1 MSDTTRSSPA
11 TLHDVAREAGVS
23 LATASRSLN
32 GSTRRV
38 NDQLKE
44 RVLQAAEA
52 LGYVANHSAQAIAKG
67 TTSTVALVVSD
78 IADPY
83 FSTMASGV
91 IRGAENANLIVT
103 MAMTERSAQRELELV
118 RALRGGRPR
127 VLILTGS
134 RYAGTDLET
143 ALVKELQAFE
153 ETGGRVVIVSQRSLP
168 FDTVQIDNHG
178 GAKALAEALVG
189 QGYRRFAAFTGVQ
202 SLLTSRD
209 RLDGFRAGLA
219 EHGVSLDENRV
230 YPTDFTREGGVIAAD
245 ALLEHGVQEVDCVF
259 AVNDVMAV
267 GALSR
272 LHEAGV
278 RVPDDVAIAGFDDI
292 STARDVTPALTTVSL
307 PLRDVGSSAIELA
320 LTAGDR
326 TDPDVVTITG
336 EVVLRASTPPRSA

>member
-1 MSDTTRSSPA
+1 MSETTRTSAA

-38 NDQLKE
+38 NEQLKQK
-44 RVLQAAEA
+44 VIAAAES
-52 LGYVANHSAQAIAKG
+52 LGYIVNHSAQAIAKG

-78 IADPY
+78 ISDPY

-91 IRGAENANLIVT
+91 IRGAEQARLIVT
-103 MAMTERSAQRELELV
+103 MAMTERSAERELELV

-134 RYAGTDLET
+134 RYTGSELEA
-143 ALVKELQAFE
+143 ALVKELTAFE

-178 GAKALAEALVG
+178 GAKDLAEALVA

-209 RLDGFRAGLA
+209 RLEGFRAGLA
-219 EHGVSLDENRV
+219 EHGLTLADSNVH
-230 YPTDFTREGGVIAAD
+230 TADFTRDGGEAAAA
-245 ALLEHGVQEVDCVF
+245 ALLEQGIHDVDCVF

-267 GALSR
+267 GALSHLR
-272 LHEAGV
+272 GAGV
-278 RVPDDVAIAGFDDI
+278 RVPEQLAIAGFDDI

-307 PLRDVGSSAIELA
+307 PLRDVGASAIALA
-320 LTAGDR
+320 LSAEGR
-326 TDPDVVTITG
+326 TEPEIVTITG
-336 EVVLRASTPPRSA
+336 TVVLRESTPPRSA